1 MTSDIT
7 LTHSICIDT
16 YMSINLSNNEI
27 DIYKIPNLTY
37 IILLILFIHF
47 LTQLS
52 DCQIFSYNYV
62 SRFHKSAF
70 IESSSDLNMNLEYE
84 YEYITI

>member
-1 MTSDIT
+1 
-7 LTHSICIDT
+7 
-16 YMSINLSNNEI
+16 MSINLSNNEI
-27 DIYKIPNLTY
+27 DIYKIPN